1 MFAKPQG
8 PKHKRTSISTRPISM
23 LAEGTSFKGKMFF
36 RGEVRLG
43 GHVEG
48 HIVSDD
54 DLIIE
59 ESALIEADIQGVNVQ
74 VSGQVKGN
82 IKTQGVL
89 ILTPTARMT
98 GNIQTPHL
106 VIEDGAVLHGN
117 VSIDEETSAQEASN
131 KAETHQQP
139 SLAAS

>member
-1 MFAKPQG
+1 
-8 PKHKRTSISTRPISM
+8 M

-59 ESALIEADIQGVNVQ
+59 ESAVIEADIHGMNVQ
-74 VSGQVKGN
+74 VSGQIKGN

-106 VIEDGAVLHGN
+106 VVEDGAVLHGN
-117 VSIDEETSAQEASN
+117 VSIEEEPVAQETSSTEA
-131 KAETHQQP
+131 HQQP